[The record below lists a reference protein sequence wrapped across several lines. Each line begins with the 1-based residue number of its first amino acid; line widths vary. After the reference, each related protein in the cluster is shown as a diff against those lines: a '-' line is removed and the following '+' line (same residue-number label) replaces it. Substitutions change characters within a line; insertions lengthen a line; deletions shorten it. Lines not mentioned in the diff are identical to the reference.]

1 MATGTAGQPH
11 PKRPEKP
18 SAVPPP
24 PRDSDKVPDEIIALR
39 PQEEGCRKLH
49 FPLSSNAN
57 TPEAEEGELKG
68 TEAEKGSELLPPGQV
83 QLSSASLGRGL
94 RESGSSFPEEVT
106 NCQVSQGTG
115 SQCSRSV
122 GTGDI

>member
-24 PRDSDKVPDEIIALR
+24 PRNSDKVPDEIMALR

-68 TEAEKGSELLPPGQV
+68 TEAEKGSELPPPGQV

-94 RESGSSFPEEVT
+94 RESDRASQRKSQT
-106 NCQVSQGTG
+106 ARCHQGTG